1 MDKLALPDEN
11 VYRENPMN
19 LRKSIL
25 QPRNRGLKYTFK
37 PSELGEF
44 RFASRKPFWRR
55 LLFGEDGGPLVEMGM
70 VLPMMMVLVTGM
82 CAFGLSLNNYIEL
95 TSAVGNA
102 GQYLQQTASTTS
114 DPCSDVATAMKNI
127 APNLGKSSI
136 SITLTMANSG
146 GTSSKTDTGTANSF
160 SCSGDKSYLSTG
172 GNITVSATY
181 PCTLAIYALPY
192 GAQIGRS
199 CTLSAQVTEYEY

>member
-1 MDKLALPDEN
+1 MSHRKYILP
-11 VYRENPMN
+11 
-19 LRKSIL
+19 
-25 QPRNRGLKYTFK
+25 PRIGGLKHSSA
-37 PSELGEF
+37 PSNVHA
-44 RFASRKPFWRR
+44 ASSKPFWRR
-55 LLFGEDGGPLVEMGM
+55 LLFGEDGGPLVELGM

-127 APNLGKSSI
+127 APNLGKNNI

-146 GTSSKTDTGTANSF
+146 GTSTKTDTGTANSF

-172 GNITVSATY
+172 GNISVSATY

-192 GAQIGRS
+192 GAQIGKS

>member
-1 MDKLALPDEN
+1 MSLLKCILPSPRGPK
-11 VYRENPMN
+11 YRSSLSRRCNH
-19 LRKSIL
+19 RSISP
-25 QPRNRGLKYTFK
+25 Q
-37 PSELGEF
+37 S
-44 RFASRKPFWRR
+44 SWRR

-102 GQYLQQTASTTS
+102 GQYLQQTAQTTS
-114 DPCSDVATAMKNI
+114 DPCADVATAVKNI
-127 APNLGKSSI
+127 APNLGPKSI
-136 SITLTMANSG
+136 SLSLTMTNSG
-146 GTSSKTDTGTANSF
+146 GTSTKTDTGTANSF

-172 GNITVSATY
+172 GNITVAATY
-181 PCTLAIYALPY
+181 PCTLTIYALPY
-192 GAQIGRS
+192 GAQIGKS

>member
-1 MDKLALPDEN
+1 MSHLNSTFQFPKRGPK
-11 VYRENPMN
+11 YRPS
-19 LRKSIL
+19 LSPST
-25 QPRNRGLKYTFK
+25 QPARVSSK
-37 PSELGEF
+37 PS
-44 RFASRKPFWRR
+44 WRR
-55 LLFGEDGGPLVEMGM
+55 LLFGEDGGPLVELGM
-70 VLPMMMVLVTGM
+70 VLPMMMVLITGM

-102 GQYLQQTASTTS
+102 GQYLQQTASSTS
-114 DPCSDVATAMKNI
+114 DPCADVATAMKNI
-127 APNLGKSSI
+127 APNLGKNNI
-136 SITLTMANSG
+136 SITLTMTNSG
-146 GTSSKTDTGTANSF
+146 GTSTKTDTGTANSF